1 MKLFNFV
8 LLAALLSF
16 AAACG
21 KDNKS
26 GGGGRSS
33 SLPVYS
39 PINIGQPINQSLAQI
54 KAQLSSKNPSQGLA
68 LHQTYDF
75 YTTTI
80 NTNTNSGSW
89 FIFNWNFSTSSSST
103 SNCEEVRVSSLST
116 LSIYVKSGSCSS
128 YKNNSGTAGTYQGL
142 NDISLRA
149 FLDLPEGMVVPNGV
163 RAGKVY
169 YMGQQYDAY
178 AVTTYNNEQFVV
190 SPAMPLMLNP
200 VLKRTP
206 TTTEGVV
213 GAQVSIY

>member
-26 GGGGRSS
+26 GGGGSS
-33 SLPVYS
+33 SSIS
-39 PINIGQPINQSLAQI
+39 PINVGQPVNQSLAQI
-54 KAQLSSKNPSQGLA
+54 KAQLNSKSPSQGLV
-68 LHQTYDF
+68 LHQPYDF
-75 YTTTI
+75 FTTTI
-80 NTNTNSGSW
+80 NTNSNSVSW
-89 FIFNWNFSTSSSST
+89 LIFNFNWNFSSSST
-103 SNCEEVRVSSLST
+103 SNCEEVRVTSLST
-116 LSIYVKSGSCSS
+116 LSLYVKSGNCSN
-128 YKNNSGTAGTYQGL
+128 YKSNTGVAGTYQGL
-142 NDISLRA
+142 NDSSLRA

-178 AVTTYNNEQFVV
+178 AVTTYNNEQFVL
-190 SPAMPLMLNP
+190 SPGMPLMLNP
-200 VLKRTP
+200 VLRRTP